1 MQIHTGRNLILKR
14 SVNYQVNNEGGRVK
28 SLQTAV
34 TAKAALLAW
43 VVMICT
49 ASQVMGADLQKGID
63 AYEKGDYATALEEF
77 KPLAEQ
83 GYADAQF
90 GLALMYYEGTGVPQD
105 HKEAIKWYTKAAE
118 QGDAD
123 AQYSLAW
130 VFDRGI
136 EVPQDYKEAVKWYT
150 KAAEQGHASAQYNLA
165 WMYYDGEGVSQ
176 NFVHCYVW
184 NSLAA
189 ASGDKTAI
197 INQEIVAKRLS
208 SQQLAEAQQ
217 LAAKIQYEID
227 NKSPSPN

>member
-1 MQIHTGRNLILKR
+1 MVKKMNIFKAYFFIL
-14 SVNYQVNNEGGRVK
+14 VMFC
-28 SLQTAV
+28 
-34 TAKAALLAW
+34 
-43 VVMICT
+43 VVPQ
-49 ASQVMGADLQKGID
+49 AMGADFNRGLD
-63 AYEKGDYATALEEF
+63 AAQKGDYATALEEL

-83 GYADAQF
+83 GDAEAQNSLGDMYA
-90 GLALMYYEGTGVPQD
+90 EGKGVTQNY
-105 HKEAIKWYTKAAE
+105 KEAVKWYTKAAE

-123 AQYSLAW
+123 AEYSLAW
-130 VFDRGI
+130 MFDRGK

-165 WMYYDGEGVSQ
+165 WMYYDGEGVPQ

-189 ASGDKTAI
+189 ASGHKTAI
-197 INQEIVAKRLS
+197 VNRDIVAKRLS

-227 NKSPSPN
+227 NKNASSN

>member
-1 MQIHTGRNLILKR
+1 
-14 SVNYQVNNEGGRVK
+14 VK
-28 SLQTAV
+28 SLQRELMV
-34 TAKAALLAW
+34 KVALLMW
-43 VVMICT
+43 MVVIC
-49 ASQVMGADLQKGID
+49 AANQAVGADLQKGID
-63 AYEKGDYATALEEF
+63 AINKFDYATAFEEL

-83 GYADAQF
+83 GDAEAQNSLGDMYA
-90 GLALMYYEGTGVPQD
+90 EGKGVTQD
-105 HKEAIKWYTKAAE
+105 YKEAVKWYTKAAE

-130 VFDRGI
+130 MFDRGK

-165 WMYYDGEGVSQ
+165 WMYYDGEGVPQ

-189 ASGDKTAI
+189 ASGHKTAVV
-197 INQEIVAKRLS
+197 NQDIVAKGLS

-227 NKSPSPN
+227 NKNVSSN